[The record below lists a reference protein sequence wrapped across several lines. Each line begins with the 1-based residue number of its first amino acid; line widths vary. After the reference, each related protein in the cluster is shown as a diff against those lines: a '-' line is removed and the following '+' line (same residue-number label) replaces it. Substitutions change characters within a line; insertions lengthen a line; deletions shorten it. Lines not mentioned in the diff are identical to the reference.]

1 MYIPQRFLEADQEK
15 IDQFIQQNSF
25 ATLVSHEGVDLIAA
39 HLPLE
44 LEREEGV
51 AYLRGHLARPNQQWR
66 TFNPSQNVLAIF
78 TGPHAYVSARWYN
91 HLNVPTWN
99 YIAVHVY
106 GKPRLIT
113 AHDELYA
120 MLKRLVDKYEATAP
134 PELRYR
140 LENLPPDFVKKEM
153 RGIVGIEIKIERLE
167 AKAKLSQNR
176 NAQDYDNII
185 AELEKSPGENA
196 RSLAAEMRGKRQKL
210 FGEQA

>member
-1 MYIPQRFLEADQEK
+1 MYIPERFLEIDQEK
-15 IDQFIQQNSF
+15 IEQFIQQNSF
-25 ATLVSHEGVDLIAA
+25 AALISHDGSDLTAT
-39 HLPLE
+39 HLPLAF
-44 LEREEGV
+44 EREGNL

-66 TFNPSQNVLAIF
+66 TFNPTQNVLAIF
-78 TGPHAYVSARWYN
+78 TGPHAYVSARWYS

-113 AHDELYA
+113 EHDELYA
-120 MLKRLVDKYEATAP
+120 MLKRLVDKYEASAP
-134 PELRYR
+134 IETRYR
-140 LENLPPDFVKKEM
+140 MENLPPDYVIKEM

-176 NAQDYDNII
+176 NAQDYDHII

-196 RSLAAEMRGKRQKL
+196 RTLAAEMRDKRQKL
-210 FGEQA
+210 FGGQA